1 MTLNVFTYG
10 SLMFPEIW
18 SRVVRGNHRFAR
30 ATADGY
36 ACFSV
41 RDEIYPGLVK
51 RPGSR
56 VEGVVYFDIDA
67 TDLAALDA
75 FEGAD
80 YRRDRIAIELEDG
93 RDVIAETYLYLP
105 VARLLAT
112 EWIPE
117 RFPVQRF
124 IETYCR
130 DKLGE

>member
-80 YRRDRIAIELEDG
+80 YQREPIALTLDDG
-93 RDVIAETYLYLP
+93 REIAGETYLYLP

-112 EWIPE
+112 GWAPE
-117 RFPVQRF
+117 NFQKQRF
-124 IETYCR
+124 VDTYCR